1 MSDPK
6 PKGSPSIE
14 EKPTLFSQKPA
25 PHSEL
30 DPPEDCGQRKI
41 TIGKTVKQS
50 PDFSLIEYECAGHD
64 EITIGQ
70 WQLQSQEKINDYQ
83 TCFTYRTYSGFV
95 KEYRTEEGDIFAQ
108 HFLGRDG
115 EARDGFKGLAK
126 KYWWENGRLKE
137 RSSVFPHQS
146 DEEWQALTKYVKE
159 GGGGLRI
166 AEFYNQSG
174 VKITEYI
181 FLLDEGDGQI
191 YKCYVDYSDES
202 EMEHFES
209 QDRHGV
215 VCSSENT
222 LTYFD
227 SAGGDSWVKAY
238 KINKDGES
246 VYHRTDGPAIFDR
259 GAPEGWRERYFIEG
273 TEYTKAEWEER
284 LASNDEKSTNGPAEE
299 TPHTPDAPE
308 GCERGNIIVGEV
320 KSSVQSDEG
329 GKVTIYECPEREE
342 IASGDWWLEKEERND
357 HWGESSLTYRTQEG
371 IVREGYNRDGRLMK
385 QVFED
390 SNGEYLQDPN
400 RWVLKQWWDNGK
412 LKAREKELQPKSEEE
427 IAQLRQTVEENGGS
441 LLVSEHFK
449 ENGG

>member
-50 PDFSLIEYECAGHD
+50 PDGSLIEYECAGHD

-95 KEYRTEEGDIFAQ
+95 KEYRAEEGDIFAQ
-108 HFLGRDG
+108 EFLDRDG
-115 EARDGFKGLAK
+115 ELREGFEGWAEKS
-126 KYWWENGRLKE
+126 WWANGRLRK
-137 RSSVFPHQS
+137 RSSVFPCES
-146 DEEWQALTKYVKE
+146 DEEWQALTKYARE
-159 GGGGLRI
+159 GGGALRI
-166 AEFYNQSG
+166 SEFFSQDGAKAAER
-174 VKITEYI
+174 I
-181 FLLDEGDGQI
+181 FLVDEGDGQL
-191 YKCYVDYSDES
+191 YKCYVDYSDER

-227 SAGGDSWVKAY
+227 SDGGDSWVKAY

-284 LASNDEKSTNGPAEE
+284 LASKDVKSTNEPAEE
-299 TPHTPDAPE
+299 TPNTPDTPE

-329 GKVTIYECPEREE
+329 GKVTIYECPERED
-342 IASGDWWLEKEERND
+342 IASGDWWLEKGETREP
-357 HWGESSLTYRTQEG
+357 WGTSSITYRT
-371 IVREGYNRDGRLMK
+371 
-385 QVFED
+385 
-390 SNGEYLQDPN
+390 
-400 RWVLKQWWDNGK
+400 
-412 LKAREKELQPKSEEE
+412 REK
-427 IAQLRQTVEENGGS
+427 AMVG
-441 LLVSEHFK
+441 
-449 ENGG
+449 